1 MPEPGHKILAVERS
15 WRARLLLL
23 LALAPAAA
31 LAQAQE
37 PTLVRLRDAVGDT
50 IDAAERDSFR
60 LFPNTAGFQ
69 HAVILALPGPEF
81 FAEVSLAAGDT
92 LTSLYYRILPGQLE
106 RIRFLVDN
114 RDYMAEQV
122 RSDSNAELTLAS
134 FWKAIEDYP
143 RWSIA
148 GKPAYAQ
155 GTEPSRADTATT
167 GGPQPQPTSIE
178 NRYCCAFDGAT
189 YGSIVGGCIGSH
201 AGIRF
206 VRNEQDGCLF
216 PPSSVYHVDPCMFWG
231 ASCGITALGTGVG
244 YALGDRLDREQAGQM
259 KRLKEGTGWRTGL
272 AIGAL
277 IPGVALGYATFWT
290 MGLTRYGVLEG
301 MFDRIDNDPE
311 GWTAL
316 PMAFSGL
323 CIALESMTIGYR
335 IGRAIDRRNA
345 EEAEAR
351 RRALGR

>member
-1 MPEPGHKILAVERS
+1 MLAVGRS
-15 WRARLLLL
+15 YHFGLALFGFV
-23 LALAPAAA
+23 LALASAAA
-31 LAQAQE
+31 QV
-37 PTLVRLRDAVGDT
+37 PTLVRLSDAVGDT

-60 LFPNTAGFQ
+60 LFPNTAGFDY
-69 HAVILALPGPEF
+69 AVILALPGPEYY
-81 FAEVSLAAGDT
+81 ADVTLAAGDT
-92 LTSLYYRILPGQLE
+92 SRQVYFRILPNQLE

-114 RDYMAEQV
+114 RDYMTGQL
-122 RSDSNAELTLAS
+122 RSDPNTEPALAS

-155 GTEPSRADTATT
+155 SAEPSRVDSATT

-206 VRNEQDGCLF
+206 VRTEQGGCLF
-216 PPSSVYHVDPCMFWG
+216 PPSSVYHVDPCVFWG

-244 YALGDRLDREQAGQM
+244 YALGDRRDREQAGQM
-259 KRLKEGTGWRTGL
+259 TRLKEGTGWRTGL

-290 MGLTRYGVLEG
+290 MGLTRYGVLER
-301 MFDRIDNDPE
+301 MFDYIDNDPE

-335 IGRAIDRRNA
+335 IGRAIDRRKA